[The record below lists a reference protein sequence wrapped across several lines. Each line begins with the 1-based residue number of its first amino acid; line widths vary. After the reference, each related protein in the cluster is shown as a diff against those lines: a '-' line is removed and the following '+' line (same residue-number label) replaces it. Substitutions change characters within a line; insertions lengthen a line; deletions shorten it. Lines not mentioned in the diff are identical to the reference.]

1 MKPTSLILLTNGF
14 PYEQGEQFLETEI
27 LHLSKSFEKVFIYTT
42 STKGEKR
49 DLPNN
54 VEVKEFKCGS
64 TFSVK
69 KLVFRRS
76 GLIMKLFLKEFWSPK
91 RKKHYKGNY
100 KFHFNNLLGIIND
113 AEKFQNELGK
123 HELTNAKI
131 YSYWF
136 GPWGDIMCMVNVIS
150 NKKYPF
156 ISRVHGYDYDVDQ
169 RKEGFIPFRDFQMK
183 YIHQISAVSE
193 YGYNRIGKEY
203 PAFKNISVSRLGVT
217 DNGDNPMNENE
228 LFHIVSCS
236 SFIPLKGVH
245 LIIEILKRLTFT
257 VKWTHFGD
265 GPLRDRIYSLAQEL
279 PENIDVNFKGFVA
292 NDVIIEF
299 YKKEPIDLF
308 MNVSELEGIPVSIM
322 EAISFGIPS
331 TGCKICGVPEIVTAQ
346 SGFLF
351 EKEFE
356 INDAVAQIV
365 IYQKLTKSDKF
376 KFREEVKTFWKK
388 KFDADVNYP
397 TFISENLQ

>member
-1 MKPTSLILLTNGF
+1 M
-14 PYEQGEQFLETEI
+14 
-27 LHLSKSFEKVFIYTT
+27 
-42 STKGEKR
+42 
-49 DLPNN
+49 
-54 VEVKEFKCGS
+54 
-64 TFSVK
+64 
-69 KLVFRRS
+69 
-76 GLIMKLFLKEFWSPK
+76 
-91 RKKHYKGNY
+91 
-100 KFHFNNLLGIIND
+100 
-113 AEKFQNELGK
+113 
-123 HELTNAKI
+123 
-131 YSYWF
+131 
-136 GPWGDIMCMVNVIS
+136 
-150 NKKYPF
+150 
-156 ISRVHGYDYDVDQ
+156 
-169 RKEGFIPFRDFQMK
+169 
-183 YIHQISAVSE
+183 
-193 YGYNRIGKEY
+193 
-203 PAFKNISVSRLGVT
+203 
-217 DNGDNPMNENE
+217 
-228 LFHIVSCS
+228 
-236 SFIPLKGVH
+236 
-245 LIIEILKRLTFT
+245 
-257 VKWTHFGD
+257 KWTHFGD